1 MNSLESIG
9 NTLRKLRKQSGLS
22 AQDVSQI
29 LKTKYSIEMN
39 HRTLFNYEKGRS
51 SPDIDR
57 FLSLCMIYGCRDI
70 LYEFG
75 YTNKKL
81 SAIPLNSEEFEVLDK
96 FQSLSDSEKDM
107 ILGAL
112 RIERQELPKEK
123 TS

>member
-1 MNSLESIG
+1 MTSIQIG
-9 NTLRKLRKQSGLS
+9 STLRSLRKKAGLS
-22 AQDVSQI
+22 AKEVSAI
-29 LKTKYSIEMN
+29 LSNTYNIKME
-39 HRTLFNYEKGRS
+39 HGTLYNYEKGRS

-57 FLSLCMIYGCRDI
+57 FLSLCMIYECRDV